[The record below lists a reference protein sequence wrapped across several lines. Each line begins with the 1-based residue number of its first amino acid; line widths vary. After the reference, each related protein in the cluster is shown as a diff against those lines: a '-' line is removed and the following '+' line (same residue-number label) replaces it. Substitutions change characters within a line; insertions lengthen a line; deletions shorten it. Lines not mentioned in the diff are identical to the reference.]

1 MKKIELLND
10 IKNAL
15 EKLPESTQLK
25 VLKAA
30 ISYLGKEE
38 VCELD
43 AIDNAIF
50 SVWKSRVDAL
60 LEKDKKISKS
70 RSAAAKKSWES
81 RAKDAN
87 AHFAQVCTS
96 LHKDKSLPP
105 TPPISYT
112 TTDNSDNL
120 LTTINNINYIEKEIN
135 KEKENLAD
143 YEARYRKENM
153 WADAAFV
160 VRTTETKVKEIFETF
175 LAEQKHNNN
184 TYENYPDFTKH
195 FLSYLR
201 ISVNKAKSENNGI
214 TYQQLNAK
222 RRATEVQ
229 KGGDYS
235 QEF

>member
-1 MKKIELLND
+1 MRVNLDVIIE
-10 IKNAL
+10 A
-15 EKLPESTQLK
+15 EKAIGYLPEAEQLHILK
-25 VLKAA
+25 AVINYLNTGIEGNLQHIESVIFNCLKISLDNERNAVLKSLEIKRANGA
-30 ISYLGKEE
+30 KGGRPKAKKPIGYLGF
-38 VCELD
+38 D
-43 AIDNAIF
+43 
-50 SVWKSRVDAL
+50 
-60 LEKDKKISKS
+60 EKN
-70 RSAAAKKSWES
+70 E
-81 RAKDAN
+81 
-87 AHFAQVCTS
+87 
-96 LHKDKSLPP
+96 SLPP